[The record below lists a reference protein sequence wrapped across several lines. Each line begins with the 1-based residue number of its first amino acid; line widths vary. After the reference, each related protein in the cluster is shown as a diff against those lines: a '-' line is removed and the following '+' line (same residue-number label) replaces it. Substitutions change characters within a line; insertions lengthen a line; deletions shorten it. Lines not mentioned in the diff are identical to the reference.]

1 MNEVITPECA
11 AVPWHVL
18 EPHLSRD
25 ALLVVCSS
33 LDLPF
38 VATKIA
44 QDDSEVVERW
54 IDEGKLSKPLITQIE
69 EWRNDRLREFLCSV
83 VRPFVLMQV

>member
-1 MNEVITPECA
+1 MTPECA
-11 AVPWHVL
+11 TVPWHVL

-25 ALLVVCSS
+25 ALFVVCST

-44 QDDSEVVERW
+44 QDDTGVVQGW
-54 IDEGKLSKPLITQIE
+54 IDEGKLAKPHLTQIE